1 MGFGGIKT
9 SLTNPPSSSPI
20 PSTATSTSLTN
31 SSNLSFQPLIT
42 PTNSQQK
49 FEFNDD
55 LSLNRDISNDTEND
69 VQERVITK
77 VDPIEMTAKPVVITV
92 PKDPARRAA
101 MLLAGPKFQLNYN
114 EIPKEKLQIN
124 SDTIYLVAV
133 S

>member
-1 MGFGGIKT
+1 MGFGGMKP
-9 SLTNPPSSSPI
+9 SLSNPPSSSPT
-20 PSTATSTSLTN
+20 SSTSLTN
-31 SSNLSFQPLIT
+31 SSNPIFQPLIT

-55 LSLNRDISNDTEND
+55 TSLNTEISNDTEND
-69 VQERVITK
+69 VQERIITK
-77 VDPIEMTAKPVVITV
+77 VDPIEMTAKPAVVTV

-101 MLLAGPKFQLNYN
+101 MLLSGAKFQLNFN

-124 SDTIYLVAV
+124 SDTIYSVAV